1 MSSACTFPHLDHSLG
16 RTVLPLTSLPLEEPE
31 LGLDECPLQP
41 EPRAY
46 TVKSREVTDSA
57 IGSQLLRDEHSLDCI
72 SLLLHCCL
80 VPGTSSVSTR
90 VCTERKTEP
99 PSPYMLLEQ
108 KAVICEDGGHLTPQL
123 HVCFSSSVDLKSWPS
138 SLLLKVKSLLSL
150 LPAKSDLTL
159 STAEKQHSYQILFIK
174 RYVPITS
181 KKFPRWHRGKVVKNH
196 LPMQGMWVQS
206 LGQERSP
213 GRGNGNPLQY
223 SCLGNPMGST
233 GSQRVRYDRD

>member
-16 RTVLPLTSLPLEEPE
+16 RTVLPLTSSPLEEPG

-57 IGSQLLRDEHSLDCI
+57 VGSQLLRDEHSLDCI
-72 SLLLHCCL
+72 YFLLHCCL

-90 VCTERKTEP
+90 VRTERKTEP
-99 PSPYMLLEQ
+99 PSPYVLLER
-108 KAVICEDGGHLTPQL
+108 KAVICEDRDHLTPQL

-174 RYVPITS
+174 HYVPSTS
-181 KKFPRWHRGKVVKNH
+181 EKFPRWHSGKVVKSPPAH
-196 LPMQGMWVQS
+196 AGGVDSIPGSGKIPWRRTWQPTPVFLPGKSHGVH
-206 LGQERSP
+206 GV
-213 GRGNGNPLQY
+213 
-223 SCLGNPMGST
+223 T
-233 GSQRVRYDRD
+233 KSQIRP

>member
-57 IGSQLLRDEHSLDCI
+57 IGSQLLRDAHSLDCI

-108 KAVICEDGGHLTPQL
+108 KAVICEDGGHLTPPL

-181 KKFPRWHRGKVVKNH
+181 KKFPRWHRGKVVKNPPAH
-196 LPMQGMWVQS
+196 AGDVGSIPGSGKIPWKRKWQPTPVFLPGKSHGVH
-206 LGQERSP
+206 GVAK
-213 GRGNGNPLQY
+213 
-223 SCLGNPMGST
+223 
-233 GSQRVRYDRD
+233 SQIRP